1 MLDRGRRRQRESTD
15 TLRWAFQNLKLHSSG
30 SDSTDGTFVVLH
42 VQPPPSIAAGLSPAP
57 IPFGGP
63 SDLEVL
69 AFLESH
75 QRGGL
80 QLRYWNML
88 HGFASSTKLNFVGS
102 ILKLKL
108 PVPSPASKKLK
119 WKYLVLPR
127 V

>member
-30 SDSTDGTFVVLH
+30 SDSTDRTFVVLH
-42 VQPPPSIAAGLSPAP
+42 VQPPPLIVTGLSPAP

-80 QLRYWNML
+80 QLRY
-88 HGFASSTKLNFVGS
+88 
-102 ILKLKL
+102 
-108 PVPSPASKKLK
+108 
-119 WKYLVLPR
+119 
-127 V
+127 